1 MSLLFWAETKQEE
14 GGREIETKYDC
25 EYCRHYNSDT
35 LDCDDCYLIYNH
47 ETEEQKPSNFE
58 PDFAKLVYD
67 DKHNEFVLGKIE
79 GIDNPYN
86 SIVIK
91 TNSISVPQKG
101 IDLTIDISEDVLS
114 KISILEINSYKFVKV
129 ENKKD

>member
-1 MSLLFWAETKQEE
+1 M
-14 GGREIETKYDC
+14 
-25 EYCRHYNSDT
+25 
-35 LDCDDCYLIYNH
+35 
-47 ETEEQKPSNFE
+47 
-58 PDFAKLVYD
+58 YD

-91 TNSISVPQKG
+91 TNSISVSQKG